1 MPRYREPVR
10 ALLLTIL
17 ATLGGLG
24 LLAGCSSTDPDG
36 DASSG
41 RSSSGVDA
49 DLTELEDGTVIP
61 EWAGA
66 PLNPFDLRAGQC
78 FNEASWVDLE
88 QDRRISVTAAID
100 CAQPHDK
107 EVYFEAEFPAPN
119 GAPFPGDDAM
129 TEWSTEQCYEAFH
142 DFVGQ
147 EYELSVYGIDF
158 LQPTQETFEHPIG
171 RHRRVSCY
179 LFDTSGEKKV
189 ESARGSGL

>member
-1 MPRYREPVR
+1 MR
-10 ALLLTIL
+10 ALILAFLSGVLLLT
-17 ATLGGLG
+17 
-24 LLAGCSSTDPDG
+24 GCSSGGDGGGDTPAAGQSSPLDADSVDG
-36 DASSG
+36 DEA
-41 RSSSGVDA
+41 
-49 DLTELEDGTVIP
+49 TQIP

-66 PLNPFDLRAGQC
+66 PLNPFDLRSGQC

-100 CAQPHDK
+100 CSQPHDK

-129 TEWSTEQCYEAFH
+129 TMWSTELCYEAFQ

-147 EYELSVYGIDF
+147 EYELSVFGIDF

-179 LFDTSGEKKV
+179 LYDTTGEKKV
-189 ESARGSGL
+189 ESARSSGL

>member
-1 MPRYREPVR
+1 MGKVLVA
-10 ALLLTIL
+10 ALSVVLV
-17 ATLGGLG
+17 
-24 LLAGCSSTDPDG
+24 AGCSSTGPDD

-41 RSSSGVDA
+41 RQSSGADT
-49 DLTELEDGTVIP
+49 DLTQLEDGTVIP

-100 CAQPHDK
+100 CSQPHDK

-129 TEWSTEQCYEAFH
+129 TDWSTEQCYEAFR

-147 EYELSVYGIDF
+147 EYELSTFGIDF
-158 LQPTQETFEHPIG
+158 LHPTQETFEHPIG

-179 LFDTSGEKKV
+179 LYDTSGEKKV